1 MSAQMGLTLLINLIG
16 GSAVLGS
23 YAIGLATHPG
33 ASQVLWG
40 GVPGSFRPVYTA
52 SMFLAASGYLAFTYF
67 ILFRLDSSAAQ
78 VAGRFGFWVF
88 NALYAAI
95 LFPSALWM
103 PLTFWAGEQPSPISL
118 WTVRSVLAAVGLASL
133 SLLAALLKVSPRQP
147 VWVHR
152 LALIGCAAFCL
163 QTAFL
168 DAVLWSVFFQT

>member
-1 MSAQMGLTLLINLIG
+1 MSAQKWLTLLINLTG
-16 GSAVLGS
+16 GSAALGS

-40 GVPGSFRPVYTA
+40 GVPGSFRPAYTA
-52 SMFLAASGYLAFTYF
+52 SMFLAASGYFAFTYF
-67 ILFRLDSSAAQ
+67 ILFRLDWSTTQ

-103 PLTFWAGEQPSPISL
+103 PLTFRAVEQPSPGSL
-118 WTVRSVLAAVGLASL
+118 WTVRAVLAGVGLASL
-133 SLLAALLKVSPRQP
+133 SLFAALLKVNPRQP
-147 VWVHR
+147 AWAHR

-163 QTAFL
+163 QTALL
-168 DAVLWSVFFQT
+168 DAVLWSAYFRV